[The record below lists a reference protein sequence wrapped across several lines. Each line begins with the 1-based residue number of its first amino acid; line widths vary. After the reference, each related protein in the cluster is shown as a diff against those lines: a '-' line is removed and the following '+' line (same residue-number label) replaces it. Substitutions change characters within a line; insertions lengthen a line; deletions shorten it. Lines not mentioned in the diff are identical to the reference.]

1 MHDLIHINEALSG
14 LPIEVSFINFEDIK
28 KGALKSVNVVIN
40 AGAAGS
46 AWSGGDAWKDEE
58 VVAAL
63 TKWVYEGGTFIG
75 VDEPSAV
82 EGYDNYFRM
91 APVLGVDE
99 DIIDRVCHG
108 QWSFEVDEKAAAEI
122 MPQGSNVA
130 ERVKCHLT
138 DGKACVLAARDNN
151 PLMTR
156 NSFGKGYGVYLS
168 SFSVNNENTKL
179 LLNLILQAG
188 GEAIDGNYLTDNANM
203 ECAYY
208 PESRTLIVINNADSM
223 QETTIRT
230 EYGVEHIK
238 LDAYD
243 TIIKNI

>member
-1 MHDLIHINEALSG
+1 MTE
-14 LPIEVSFINFEDIK
+14 
-28 KGALKSVNVVIN
+28 
-40 AGAAGS
+40 
-46 AWSGGDAWKDEE
+46 
-58 VVAAL
+58 
-63 TKWVYEGGTFIG
+63 
-75 VDEPSAV
+75 
-82 EGYDNYFRM
+82 
-91 APVLGVDE
+91 
-99 DIIDRVCHG
+99 CHG

-122 MPQGSNVA
+122 MPQGSSVE

-138 DGKACVLAARDNN
+138 DGKACVLAARNNN

-223 QETTIRT
+223 QETTIKT